1 MLVCVLDLFSL
12 QYGMVALNTVYK
24 FTCIV
29 ALVMYASWEGGR
41 VEGHLLE
48 MLLENAYNVRCLSV
62 IV

>member
-1 MLVCVLDLFSL
+1 
-12 QYGMVALNTVYK
+12 MVALSTIYK
-24 FTCIV
+24 FTRIV
-29 ALVMYASWEGGR
+29 ALVMYASWEGGL

>member
-1 MLVCVLDLFSL
+1 
-12 QYGMVALNTVYK
+12 MVALNTLYK

-29 ALVMYASWEGGR
+29 ALVMYASWEGGL
-41 VEGHLLE
+41 VEGHLIE

>member
-1 MLVCVLDLFSL
+1 
-12 QYGMVALNTVYK
+12 MVALNTVYK

-41 VEGHLLE
+41 VEGNVLE
-48 MLLENAYNVRCLSV
+48 TLLENAYNVRCFSV

>member
-1 MLVCVLDLFSL
+1 
-12 QYGMVALNTVYK
+12 MVAFNTVYK

-29 ALVMYASWEGGR
+29 TLVMYASWEGGR